1 MKSKIHEHQKLITMN
16 AGKKLMLLSVMSI
29 MTMSF
34 MASCETKKDT
44 VETDMDS
51 DMDTIAPMVEEPVDT
66 MAATDMSSE
75 EVEHTDVV
83 PSGTYTGTAMRV
95 DAAEKEIY
103 VETAD
108 GKILELYFTD
118 ATMLTKNGQTVTFDN
133 LKQGGK
139 VEVNIEKK
147 GNRLEPKEV
156 KIME

>member
-1 MKSKIHEHQKLITMN
+1 
-16 AGKKLMLLSVMSI
+16 MLLSAMSVMTI
-29 MTMSF
+29 SF
-34 MASCETKKDT
+34 LASCENKKDGID
-44 VETDMDS
+44 TDMDT
-51 DMDTIAPMVEEPVDT
+51 DMDTITPVVEEPIDT
-66 MAATDMSSE
+66 MTTADMSSQ

-83 PSGTYTGTAMRV
+83 PSGTYMGTAMRV
-95 DAAEKEIY
+95 DSAEKEIY

-118 ATMLTKNGQTVTFDN
+118 ATALTKNGQTVTFDN

-139 VEVNIEKK
+139 VEVTIETK